1 MNKRNE
7 LLFLIGASGSG
18 KSRFT
23 SKMAEHITVSSD
35 KIRKELF
42 NTLEKQEKADH
53 QLVFNE
59 LHNRIDDNIRI
70 GDVIYDA
77 TNLNRKKRKYFYN
90 TILPKMSRKVDVRA
104 VIFVEPFAVIKQNN
118 KSKDEESQVPFDGL
132 MRMYQ
137 TVQIPRVGVDCDDI
151 IVKGETNFFIPGMT
165 YAMLLNV
172 NSLREFI
179 GYVDPE
185 YRKEMKN
192 LFGSHD
198 TPYHLESI
206 EEHIDMCIENA
217 GDDEVLKIVAIFHDL
232 GKSITKN
239 GGRYFNHQFVSSAYA
254 IKAFSEIS
262 DFPEDKKSLILE
274 IIFQHMNGHDGLS
287 NKTIRNNNI
296 DKATETYINKFAE
309 IDGKSRI
316 TEE

>member
-23 SKMAEHITVSSD
+23 SKMTEHITVSSD

-59 LHNRIDDNIRI
+59 LHNRIDDSIQI

-104 VIFVEPFAVIKQNN
+104 VIFVEPFSVIKQNN
-118 KSKDEESQVPFDGL
+118 KSKDEESQVPFDAL

-165 YAMLLNV
+165 YTRLLNV

-179 GYVDPE
+179 GYVGPE

-192 LFGSHD
+192 LFGPHD

-206 EEHIDMCIENA
+206 EEHINMCIENA
-217 GDDEVLKIVAIFHDL
+217 GDDKVLKITAIFHDL

-239 GGRYFNHQFVSSAYA
+239 GGRYFNHQFVSAMYA
-254 IKAFSEIS
+254 LKAFSEVS
-262 DFPEDKKSLILE
+262 DMPEDIKTIVLE
-274 IIFQHMNGHDGLS
+274 VIYQHMNAHNGLTEKTEKS
-287 NKTIRNNNI
+287 NNLDTRTIERGLVF
-296 DKATETYINKFAE
+296 K
-309 IDGKSRI
+309 
-316 TEE
+316 